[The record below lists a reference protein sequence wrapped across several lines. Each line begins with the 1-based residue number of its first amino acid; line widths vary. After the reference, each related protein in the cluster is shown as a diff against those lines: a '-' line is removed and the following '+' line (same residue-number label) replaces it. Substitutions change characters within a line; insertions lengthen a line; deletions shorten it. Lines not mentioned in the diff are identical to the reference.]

1 MSKEKRCGWHVAGML
16 AMMLTGALLMLLS
29 VMLGGCR
36 SVRYVPVESDSVRTE
51 VRYVT
56 DAIHDSVWVETKT
69 ERDTVWRTEL
79 RWRVRYVD
87 KTDTV
92 YVKVRDE
99 SPKAAVAEETKR
111 ESSNRM
117 ARLVVGHI
125 LGAFLVALA
134 LLYVIIRRN
143 GNGKR

>member
-1 MSKEKRCGWHVAGML
+1 MMSEEKRCGWHVAGML
-16 AMMLTGALLMLLS
+16 AMLLTGALLMSLS
-29 VMLGGCR
+29 MVLGGCR

-87 KTDTV
+87 RTDTV
-92 YVKVRDE
+92 YVKVKDE
-99 SPKAAVAEETKR
+99 EPKAAVKEEKK
-111 ESSNRM
+111 SSAAADKTICVM
-117 ARLVVGHI
+117 AVAMLLMILIFAVGI
-125 LGAFLVALA
+125 WKM
-134 LLYVIIRRN
+134 R
-143 GNGKR
+143 